1 MAITAET
8 RQDIIELVVTA
19 YGAAPGTTLLTELVA
34 IIDNGGTLS
43 DVADNLTSRSEW
55 TSVYPSFQTAEE
67 FATEWLGNLLPE
79 ASAETLA
86 GGVEI
91 AVGLV
96 NGGSSFGEII
106 IAAQDFLSNLPETD
120 ADYGVSA
127 ANFNNKV
134 EVATYYTI
142 TLEEA
147 AQSSTTLSGVTSDDA
162 TITTAKAA
170 ADTAAL
176 PAADAGASYTLLTG
190 LDSKT
195 LGTGDDSA
203 FATDS
208 TTAASDTFNVSDS
221 VNGSDGTDTFFLTV
235 DSITGATTYTPSRIT
250 NFEKF
255 SVTNVDATP
264 DAVTINANLMSLS
277 AVEVSAST
285 AGVNFTNVTAGS
297 TISLIG
303 NTGAVDIQ
311 HKNAGLTGSADSV
324 SVSLVGNTGNVT
336 IDSDGAQDIESATLA
351 VEGTNTGNYTIGD
364 SAASTVTSVTVTGT
378 GTIDLEAGGD
388 LNTALA
394 TLDASANTGGVT
406 FTSALATGTTLT
418 GGSGNDV
425 LTGAT
430 GNDVITGGA
439 GNDTLTITG
448 GKDNLSGGAGDDTI
462 TATGA
467 DKNDTVAGGD
477 GTDTI
482 KLGSA
487 LAYDDESTPTV
498 NDAANITGFE
508 KLESTATLT
517 QDMAALSGIVA
528 VETESGVLTATEAS
542 GIADYYAV
550 AASTGLDLTLAT
562 NGTADSLNVHL
573 GNDLTQTASTGVTVD
588 AIQIETA
595 LVASKGANGNTL
607 TDFEAD
613 SLTSLTVTG
622 SKTASITLNDSAAAS
637 TIPLTTVDASA
648 FTGPSLTISAVEADS
663 GVTVTTASQALT
675 VTVGDGANNITGTA
689 GDDTVTTGSGADT
702 ISTSDGEDTIN
713 AGNGANT
720 ITVGDGNATI
730 TGGSGVDTITA
741 GAGNNTITLG
751 AGADVVTAGI
761 GNNTITNAS
770 GNATIT
776 AGDGENTVTNTAG
789 DSEITLG
796 DGGNTVTLTAGN
808 SEVVTGALG
817 DTITVTAGNND
828 IASGAGN
835 DTITLGSGN
844 DTIDAGDGTDTVNF
858 TVTSG
863 TWSGSIAD
871 AETTVATFGGTATID
886 ADGITGYSALTVTA
900 NATVGTATIR
910 GLDSATVTLTE
921 DNGEAD
927 AADGEFG
934 AVTLDTEADADI
946 DLVIAPNVEA
956 TTDAISD
963 IGALTFTD
971 GASLDISTSAGSSS
985 NVLTH
990 TLASIALD
998 DSETTSLSITTGN
1011 YAGLETG
1018 NITGS
1023 ESLESVAITAGA
1035 EADVDFGTLDDGTN
1049 LSSLTVTASGLNAA
1063 VTLDEIGESTAG
1075 IFTTL
1080 TFAASNGA
1088 DVDFADATNGADITF
1103 SENITTYS
1111 ATASGT
1117 GSTMIVGQLSGNDLD
1132 VTSMTLSASDGATL
1146 DVEQEADTDG
1156 VIDYAPKSMTLST
1169 SGTGSTFSGH
1179 LLTQDAGSLA
1189 ATTESSII
1197 IDAEGASSTLNIDG
1211 AVLGGVEVDLISL
1224 DVGSYATLD
1233 LAGNGVDTTDD
1244 AISDA
1249 LSSITATGHVGELAI
1264 NLDNYATLDLNNE
1277 ASSEATGDTT
1287 DITGTYFTTVDI
1299 DWGSNVTHEG
1309 DALFIATSEESDAE
1323 IMIENLELN
1332 VSGQGSSAVVV
1343 TTAAGDLLSIGGT
1356 SMVHVKDDE
1365 AAEGSYYAGSIDVE
1379 GGTGDVTITLD
1390 AEVMEAD
1397 LLATA
1402 GTAEAFG
1409 AWTLSTDTTGE
1420 AAITGVGGVDTIT
1433 TGSGNDTIDGAAGN
1447 DVITVGNGA
1456 DSITGGAGGDTI
1468 NLTETVASVDVLV
1481 YGNDAG
1487 GEAGETGG
1495 TFAGFDVITGI
1506 DTVGTVDTLD
1516 YASTQIDVGTNNDI
1530 VIAGTT
1536 GDSDIT
1542 ASNYTDVDSVLAF
1555 LNDAE
1560 VVALV
1565 GAGGTGNTDG
1575 EYDAAEDFVVTV
1587 TISSSLTAIYE
1598 FTASAATAG
1607 DLDVSLIATADAT
1620 LVAGSII

>member
-8 RQDIIELVVTA
+8 RQDIIELVVAA
-19 YGAAPGTTLLTELVA
+19 YDAAPGTTLLTELVA
-34 IIDNGGTLS
+34 IVDGGGTLT
-43 DVADNLTSRSEW
+43 DVAENLTTRSEW
-55 TSVYPSFQTAEE
+55 TSKYPSFQTANE
-67 FATEWLGNLLPE
+67 FATEWLGVLVPE
-79 ASAETLA
+79 ASAAALA
-86 GGVEI
+86 EGITVAE
-91 AVGLV
+91 GLV
-96 NGGSSFGEII
+96 NGGSSFGAILLQ
-106 IAAQDFLSNLPETD
+106 AQTFLAGLAETD
-120 ADYGVSA
+120 ASFGTSA
-127 ANFNNKV
+127 ALFNNKA

-142 TLEEA
+142 SLEEA
-147 AQSSTTLSGVTSDDA
+147 AQGTSTLSAVTSDDA
-162 TITTAKAA
+162 TVTTAKAA

-176 PAADAGASYTLLTG
+176 PAADAGTSYTLVTG

-195 LGTGDDSA
+195 LGTGNDSA

-208 TTAASDTFNVSDS
+208 TTAASDTFNVSDL
-221 VNGSDGTDTFFLTV
+221 VDGSGGTDTFFLTV
-235 DSITGATTYTPSRIT
+235 DSITGATTYTPSRIS
-250 NFEKF
+250 NFETF

-264 DAVTINANLMSLS
+264 DAVTINASLMGLTG
-277 AVEVSAST
+277 VEVSAST

-311 HKNAGLTGSADSV
+311 HKNAGLTGTADSV
-324 SVSLVGNTGNVT
+324 SVSLVGNTGNVV
-336 IDSDGAQDIESATLA
+336 IDSDGAQDIESATIT
-351 VEGTNTGNYTIGD
+351 VEGTNSGNFTIGD
-364 SAASTVTSVTVTGT
+364 NAASTVTSVTVKGT
-378 GTIDLEAGGD
+378 GIVDLETGGD

-394 TLDASANTGGVT
+394 TLDASTNSGGVT
-406 FTSALATGTTLT
+406 FTSALTTGTTLT

-430 GNDVITGGA
+430 GNDVLTGGA
-439 GNDTLTITG
+439 GNDTLTITA
-448 GKDNLSGGAGDDTI
+448 GKDNLSGGAGDDII

-467 DKNDTVAGGD
+467 DKDDTVAGGD

-482 KLGSA
+482 KLATA
-487 LAYDDESTPTV
+487 LSYDDESTPTV

-517 QDMAALSGIVA
+517 QDMAALSGVVA

-573 GNDLTQTASTGVTVD
+573 GDDVAQTASTAVTVD

-613 SLTSLTVTG
+613 SLTSLSVIGT
-622 SKTASITLNDSAAAS
+622 KTASITMDGSTAAS
-637 TIPLTTVDASA
+637 TIPLTTVDASG

-663 GVTVTTASQALT
+663 GVTVTTGSQALT
-675 VTVGDGANNITGTA
+675 VTVGQGTNNITGTA
-689 GDDTVTTGSGADT
+689 GDDSVTTGSGADT
-702 ISTSDGEDTIN
+702 ISTSDGEDTIV
-713 AGNGANT
+713 AGGGANT

-741 GAGNNTITLG
+741 GAGNNTITLA

-776 AGDGENTVTNTAG
+776 AGDGENSVTNTAG

-796 DGGNTVTLTAGN
+796 DGGNTVILTAGN

-844 DTIDAGDGTDTVNF
+844 DTIDAGTGTDTVNF
-858 TVTSG
+858 SVSSG
-863 TWSGSIAD
+863 TWSGSITD

-946 DLVIAPNVEA
+946 DLVISPNVEA

-971 GASLDISTSAGSSS
+971 GKSLDISTTASTIG

-998 DSETTSLSITTGN
+998 DSETTAVSITTGN
-1011 YAGLETG
+1011 YSGLETG
-1018 NITGS
+1018 NISGS
-1023 ESLESVAITAGA
+1023 ESLETVAITAGA
-1035 EADVDFGTLDDGTN
+1035 EADVDVGTIADGTN
-1049 LSSLTVTASGLNAA
+1049 LSSLTVTASGINAA
-1063 VTLDEIGESTAG
+1063 VTVDEVGESTAA
-1075 IFTTL
+1075 IPTTL

-1088 DVDFADATNGADITF
+1088 DIDYSDGTSAADITF

-1111 ATASGT
+1111 VSAT
-1117 GSTMIVGQLSGNDLD
+1117 GSGSTVAAGQLSGNDLT
-1132 VTSMTLSASDGATL
+1132 VTTMSLTAADGGSIDMEAAT
-1146 DVEQEADTDG
+1146 DDT
-1156 VIDYAPKSMTLST
+1156 IDYLPKSMTIST
-1169 SGTGSTFSGH
+1169 SGTGSSFVGAGFTY
-1179 LLTQDAGSLA
+1179 DAGALA
-1189 ATTESSII
+1189 ATESSIS
-1197 IDAEGASSTLNIDG
+1197 IDAEGASSSIMLDG
-1211 AVLGGVEVDLISL
+1211 GVLGGVEVDLISI

-1233 LAGNGVDTTDD
+1233 FAGDGADTNTNEV
-1244 AISDA
+1244 SDT
-1249 LSSITATGHVGELAI
+1249 LSAITATGHVGELAV
-1264 NLDNYATLDLNNE
+1264 NLDDYATLDLNNE
-1277 ASSEATGDTT
+1277 AGAESTGDTT
-1287 DITGTYFTTVDI
+1287 TITGTYFTTVDI
-1299 DWGSNVTHEG
+1299 DFGSNVTHEG
-1309 DALFIATSEESDAE
+1309 DALFIADSGESDSEVA
-1323 IMIENLELN
+1323 IENLQIN
-1332 VSGQGSSAVVV
+1332 VSEQGSSAIIV
-1343 TTAAGDLLSIGGT
+1343 TTAAGDLLTIGGT
-1356 SMVHVKDDE
+1356 SMIHVTDDDQ
-1365 AAEGSYYAGSIDVE
+1365 AESSYYAGAIDIE
-1379 GGTGDVTITLD
+1379 GGTGDVTVTLD
-1390 AEVMEAD
+1390 AEVLEAD
-1397 LLATA
+1397 LLVVA

-1409 AWTLSTDTTGE
+1409 SWTISTDTTGE
-1420 AAITGVGGVDTIT
+1420 AAITGVGGADTIT
-1433 TGSGNDTIDGAAGN
+1433 TGAGGDTVDGAAGN
-1447 DVITVGNGA
+1447 DSITVGNGA
-1456 DSITGGAGGDTI
+1456 DSVTGGSGADTI
-1468 NLTETVASVDVLV
+1468 NLTETVAAVDVLV

-1487 GEAGETGG
+1487 GETGETGG

-1506 DTVGTVDTLD
+1506 GTIGTVDTID
-1516 YASTQIDVGTNNDI
+1516 YASSVIDVGGGNTDL
-1530 VIAGTT
+1530 VIAGSV

-1555 LNDAE
+1555 INDAE
-1560 VVALV
+1560 VVALADV
-1565 GAGGTGNTDG
+1565 TGTGNSNS
-1575 EYDAAEDFVVTV
+1575 EYDTGEDILFVV
-1587 TISSSLTAIYE
+1587 TISSSLSAIYE
-1598 FTASAATAG
+1598 FIAANDGAAG
-1607 DLDVSLIATADAT
+1607 DLEVALIATADAT
-1620 LVAGSII
+1620 LVAANII